1 MAGAAVS
8 HGVDPREHALVA
20 PELFV
25 ADVDAAVRFYAEK
38 LGFELVRREQDGGRG
53 TFAIVALGEAIVM
66 LADQAHYAPMG
77 GGGIEGSRGSAIDI
91 RFMVEDVDSMYARCI
106 AADVSIALD
115 IADRYYGLRD
125 FIIRDLNGFRL
136 RFAAPLATEATWT

>member
-1 MAGAAVS
+1 MLAGAAVI

-25 ADVDAAVRFYAEK
+25 PDVDAAVRFYEEK
-38 LGFELVRREQDGGRG
+38 LGFEPLRREQEGGRSS
-53 TFAIVALGEAIVM
+53 FAIVALGEAIVM
-66 LADQAHYAPMG
+66 FADQAHYAPMG
-77 GGGIEGSRGSAIDI
+77 GGGIEGTRGSAIDV

-125 FIIRDLNGFRL
+125 FIIRDLNGYRL
-136 RFAAPLATEATWT
+136 RFAAPLASQAT

>member
-1 MAGAAVS
+1 VAGAAVS
-8 HGVDPREHALVA
+8 RGVDPRELALVA

-25 ADVDAAVRFYAEK
+25 ADVDAAVRFYVDK
-38 LGFELVRREQDGGRG
+38 LGFELLRREPDGGRG

-66 LADQAHYAPMG
+66 FADQGHYGPMG
-77 GGGIEGSRGSAIDI
+77 GGAIEAPRGTGIDI
-91 RFMVEDVDSMYARCI
+91 RFIVDDVDMVYARCI

-125 FIIRDLNGFRL
+125 FIVRDLNGYRL
-136 RFAAPLATEATWT
+136 RFAAPLAGEAT

>member
-8 HGVDPREHALVA
+8 HGEDPRERALVA

-25 ADVDAAVRFYAEK
+25 ADVDAAVRFYTQK

-77 GGGIEGSRGSAIDI
+77 GGGIEGSRGSAIDV
-91 RFMVEDVDSMYARCI
+91 RFMVADVDSMYARCV

-125 FIIRDLNGFRL
+125 FIVRDLNGYRL
-136 RFAAPLATEATWT
+136 RFAAPLASETT

>member
-1 MAGAAVS
+1 VAGAAVS

-25 ADVDAAVRFYAEK
+25 ADVDAAVRFYTEK

-66 LADQAHYAPMG
+66 LADQGHYGPMG
-77 GGGIEGSRGSAIDI
+77 GGDSAGPRGSAIDI
-91 RFMVEDVDSMYARCI
+91 RFVVADVDAVYARCK
-106 AADVSIALD
+106 ATDVAIALD

-125 FIIRDLNGFRL
+125 FIVRDLNGYRL
-136 RFAAPLATEATWT
+136 RFAAPLASETT